1 MSSSRR
7 WLERQKKDR
16 YVQKAKLDG
25 YRSRAAYKL
34 IEIQKKHAICHP
46 GMSILELGSAPGSW
60 TQLLAKWQEKKGQI
74 YAVDLLEMSPIEGV
88 EFIQEDIESDK
99 FLQWCESV
107 SGRGFNMIL
116 SDMAPNMCGH
126 QRTDQLRS
134 ERLIETVYDISK
146 KYLKKGGHF
155 LVKAFH
161 GEGFNILLKELRL
174 TFKQVKVI
182 KPDASR
188 QASGEVYILGIQK
201 LEKSD
206 YDGENPKQVR

>member
-1 MSSSRR
+1 MSATNSSRR
-7 WLERQKKDR
+7 WLERQKKDP
-16 YVQKAKLDG
+16 YVQQAKLEG

-34 IEIQKKHAICHP
+34 LQIQEKYVIFQPNMKV
-46 GMSILELGSAPGSW
+46 LELGSAPGSW
-60 TQLLAKWQEKKGQI
+60 TQLIAKWVGRNGKI

-88 EFIQEDIESDK
+88 EFVQEDIETET
-99 FLQWCESV
+99 FWRWCESV
-107 SGRGFNMIL
+107 SDRGFDMIV

-134 ERLIETVYDISK
+134 ERLVETVYEITK
-146 KYLKKGGHF
+146 NYLAQGGHF

-161 GEGFNILLKELRL
+161 GGGFNVLLKELRL

-188 QASGEVYILGIQK
+188 QSSGEVYVLGKQK
-201 LEKSD
+201 F
-206 YDGENPKQVR
+206 

>member
-1 MSSSRR
+1 MSATNSSRR
-7 WLERQKKDR
+7 WLERQKKDP
-16 YVQKAKLDG
+16 YVQQAKLEG

-34 IEIQKKHAICHP
+34 LQIQEKNGIFQPDMKV
-46 GMSILELGSAPGSW
+46 LELGSAPGSW
-60 TQLLAKWQEKKGQI
+60 TQLIAKWVGKNGKV

-88 EFIQEDIESDK
+88 EFIQEDIETEV
-99 FLQWCESV
+99 FWQWCEGISD
-107 SGRGFNMIL
+107 RGFDMIV

-134 ERLIETVYDISK
+134 ERLVETVYEITK
-146 KYLKKGGHF
+146 NYLAQGGHF

-161 GEGFNILLKELRL
+161 GGGFNVLLKELRL

-188 QASGEVYILGIQK
+188 RASGEVYVLGIQK
-201 LEKSD
+201 L
-206 YDGENPKQVR
+206 